1 MLMALTILYELANA
15 ATVLLILALCAA
27 ALSKAPLPVRAVRA
41 LCLLVWAWLV
51 GWFGWGR
58 PEQSWLLGYELATLL
73 FMAGGCVFLWVIV
86 ASGPEPE
93 QPAPPPVT
101 NQFPKI
107 NGVYKNET
115 PAVRSRHI
123 RAKYRKGLQ

>member
-1 MLMALTILYELANA
+1 MRFVCWYG
-15 ATVLLILALCAA
+15 
-27 ALSKAPLPVRAVRA
+27 PGF
-41 LCLLVWAWLV
+41 V

-93 QPAPPPVT
+93 PPAPPPVT
-101 NQFPKI
+101 NQYPKI
-107 NGVYKNET
+107 NGRNVNYQ
-115 PAVRSRHI
+115 ARSRQI
-123 RAKYRKGLQ
+123 RTKYRGKP